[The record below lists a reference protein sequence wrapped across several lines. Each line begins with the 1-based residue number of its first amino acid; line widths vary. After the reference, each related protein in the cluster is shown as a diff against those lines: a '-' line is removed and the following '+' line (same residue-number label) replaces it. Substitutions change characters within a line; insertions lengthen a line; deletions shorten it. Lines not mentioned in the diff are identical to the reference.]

1 MTTETKTENG
11 KKFIASQRAE
21 YNRIALDIIAQYPIT
36 IGKIV
41 EALEKSFQVE
51 TDKSDQR
58 SAKITMTN
66 FAEYK

>member
-1 MTTETKTENG
+1 MTTQETKTEVG

-21 YNRIALDIIAQYPIT
+21 YSRLTLDIIAQYPIT
-36 IGKIV
+36 IGKVV

-66 FAEYK
+66 FAE

>member
-1 MTTETKTENG
+1 MTTEQKTEVG
-11 KKFIASQRAE
+11 KEFIASQRAE
-21 YNRIALDIIAQYPIT
+21 YNRITLDIIAQYPIT

-66 FAEYK
+66 FAK